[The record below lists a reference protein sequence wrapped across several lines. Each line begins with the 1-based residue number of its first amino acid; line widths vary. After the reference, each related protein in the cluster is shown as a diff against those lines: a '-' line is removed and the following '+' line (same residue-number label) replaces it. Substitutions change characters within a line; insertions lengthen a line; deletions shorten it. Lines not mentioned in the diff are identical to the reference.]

1 MAVNAFVPSSV
12 KSVDH
17 KCLNHEGEAM
27 FADRDE
33 AGRELAHHLT
43 SLRDQAPVV
52 LALPRGGV
60 PVAVR
65 IAEALNAPL
74 DLMLVRKIG
83 VPGHRELAV
92 GAIAGPDGQTM
103 VTNPD
108 VAAMARLDAREIER
122 LVDIERAELRRRQA
136 LYLKGRSPLD
146 LVGTTVILVDDG
158 IATGATAKA
167 ALLAIRQAR
176 PKWIVLA
183 VPLASTEAVS
193 ALRHLVDKIVCLA
206 IPPVFHAVGAHY
218 RNFPQVED
226 AEVINILASHRPL
239 ATPSKT

>member
-1 MAVNAFVPSSV
+1 
-12 KSVDH
+12 
-17 KCLNHEGEAM
+17 M

-33 AGRELAHHLT
+33 AGCQLARHLIA
-43 SLRDQAPVV
+43 LRDQAPVV

-60 PVAVR
+60 PVAAR

-92 GAIAGPDGQTM
+92 GAIAGSDGQTM

-108 VAAMARLDAREIER
+108 VAAMARLDAREIEQ
-122 LVDIERAELRRRQA
+122 LADAERAELRRRQA
-136 LYLKGRSPLD
+136 LYLKGQPPSNLA
-146 LVGTTVILVDDG
+146 GKTVILVDDG

-167 ALLAIRQAR
+167 ALLAIRRAG

-183 VPLASTEAVS
+183 VPVASAEAVA
-193 ALRHLVDKIVCLA
+193 ALRPLADDIICLA
-206 IPPVFHAVGAHY
+206 TPRMFYAVGAHY

-226 AEVINILASHRPL
+226 ADVIDILASHRRQ
-239 ATPSKT
+239 AIPSQA